1 MNVATYMRRDP
12 DALPDDT
19 SLAEVKQFMEEKGY
33 GLLLVVD
40 SGGALKGFITRGA
53 LKEVKDWEIPVG
65 EACFEARFAVSK
77 SDTLEKAALILLENR
92 LVLLPVVDSGQLVG
106 VITQGDILLGLA
118 RALGIGLEGTRMTV
132 RLRQGQDDLYKVLNI
147 LREAGVRLISMV
159 HGSSYENDREVIFR
173 LQEISDKEGVR
184 AELEAALRG

>member
-12 DALPDDT
+12 DTLPDDT

-65 EACFEARFAVSK
+65 DVCFEARFAVSK

-132 RLRQGQDDLYKVLNI
+132 RLGGPDDVYKVLAV